1 MTDTLVRMRAAPLFA
16 VAALA
21 VVAPRRSLAQ
31 VPVQAPVQAPAQ
43 APLTLDDVLQAARA
57 ANARVPIAAR
67 NVRIAQARLQE
78 AQGRLY
84 PRLLFDGDLHNGLPQ
99 RYATGD
105 ARFQM
110 VGVDTLFSPALRASR
125 TIAEFGVRSAA
136 AGYQV
141 AERLIAY
148 DVRVWYSQYQQ
159 AERELAFRH
168 EGIEKLQDYLVR
180 VRSLRAA
187 GQGVAADVVS
197 TEARLGTEQADVLSA
212 ERRLDG
218 ARAVLN
224 ELMGRPPNAPLVL
237 APEPVPQLPAELR
250 PAPVPDVPPD
260 TPSATPRGA
269 TPNAPAVSNVPQGR
283 AQGGAQG
290 VPDVALAEANRGAA
304 AAAIGALRAERSPQL
319 SVSANVGAEPLL
331 QRRNAGALLN
341 TGTGLG
347 GELTVF
353 FTLPIL
359 DHGVYRARLTQ
370 AQLYAQQAQDSLTL
384 VVRQAQLGRQRAG
397 AMLQRLA
404 TEVAVRARTVPL
416 ARDAYLLAESAYGGG
431 AGTTLEVLNAY
442 SLWIVANQAYAN
454 TVLAYR
460 QAEAEYLRWGSP

>member
-148 DVRVWYSQYQQ
+148 DVRVWYSQYRQ

-197 TEARLGTEQADVLSA
+197 TEARHGAG
-212 ERRLDG
+212 RRAL
-218 ARAVLN
+218 
-224 ELMGRPPNAPLVL
+224 
-237 APEPVPQLPAELR
+237 
-250 PAPVPDVPPD
+250 
-260 TPSATPRGA
+260 
-269 TPNAPAVSNVPQGR
+269 
-283 AQGGAQG
+283 GGAPPG
-290 VPDVALAEANRGAA
+290 RRAG
-304 AAAIGALRAERSPQL
+304 RAERADGP
-319 SVSANVGAEPLL
+319 AAE
-331 QRRNAGALLN
+331 RTA
-341 TGTGLG
+341 
-347 GELTVF
+347 
-353 FTLPIL
+353 
-359 DHGVYRARLTQ
+359 
-370 AQLYAQQAQDSLTL
+370 
-384 VVRQAQLGRQRAG
+384 RAG
-397 AMLQRLA
+397 AGAGA
-404 TEVAVRARTVPL
+404 TTARRASARPGAGRAARHAL
-416 ARDAYLLAESAYGGG
+416 RDAPGCDA
-431 AGTTLEVLNAY
+431 
-442 SLWIVANQAYAN
+442 
-454 TVLAYR
+454 
-460 QAEAEYLRWGSP
+460 